1 MSAYLTYK
9 LWKALILLGLAFVG
23 GLIYGWINWK
33 TPEQGQ
39 PDTPPNPAD
48 REQP

>member
-9 LWKALILLGLAFVG
+9 LWKALVVLLLVFVG

-33 TPEQGQ
+33 TPEAEQHDKQQ
-39 PDTPPNPAD
+39 PPLD
-48 REQP
+48 RE